1 MHLFNIL
8 TILYFS
14 FPFVVFLMT
23 WISRTIK
30 VLIALPFLVSLFL
43 ILKKNSL
50 VIVLKKQNKKRFFI
64 CFILIAFWV
73 YLSGIGKTVYQ
84 NNDSY
89 VRNGIL
95 EVLVSNSWPVVKRA
109 HRTSPVCLGQSL
121 LRQPDIIHLSP

>member
-43 ILKKNSL
+43 ILKKNYL
-50 VIVLKKQNKKRFFI
+50 VIVLKKQN
-64 CFILIAFWV
+64 
-73 YLSGIGKTVYQ
+73 
-84 NNDSY
+84 
-89 VRNGIL
+89 
-95 EVLVSNSWPVVKRA
+95 
-109 HRTSPVCLGQSL
+109 
-121 LRQPDIIHLSP
+121 